1 MAVAG
6 ATPAVGLPVVRVPG
20 AAAVGITG
28 ATPAVTATANVM
40 VLPAAAALYLVG
52 AVPLVDNGSVT
63 EPPEVSRPGR
73 RPPQRYID
81 VLADDEDVLLSLFAA

>member
-1 MAVAG
+1 
-6 ATPAVGLPVVRVPG
+6 
-20 AAAVGITG
+20 
-28 ATPAVTATANVM
+28 
-40 VLPAAAALYLVG
+40 VG